1 MRHLFLAILCTGL
14 VSGILLPQSVSAQ
27 IRDWEVYQKD
37 ASGNI
42 ELDANRNP
50 IIVQDKSCTVDG
62 VPTLQCLEVV
72 YDNILFLAS
81 SLVLLVLFAMLVYG
95 GILFITAFGSAE
107 KVEQAQNT
115 LKWALIGIGLF
126 AASYLI
132 LFIIDQAFL
141 GGQGKIFELS
151 IPGPS
156 TNP

>member
-1 MRHLFLAILCTGL
+1 MKHLFVGLLFAAVTFNFVTPRSVLAQ
-14 VSGILLPQSVSAQ
+14 V
-27 IRDWEVYQKD
+27 RDWEVYQKD
-37 ASGNI
+37 AAGNI
-42 ELDANRNP
+42 IKDAKGNP
-50 IIVQDKSCTVDG
+50 IVAQDKSCTVDG

-95 GILFITAFGSAE
+95 GILFITAFGSSE
-107 KVEQAQNT
+107 KIEQAQNT

-141 GGQGKIFELS
+141 GGSGKIFELH
-151 IPGPS
+151 IPGPAS
-156 TNP
+156 TP

>member
-1 MRHLFLAILCTGL
+1 MKQFLIGLLFTSVVFGFLT
-14 VSGILLPQSVSAQ
+14 STPVSAQ
-27 IRDWEVYQKD
+27 VRDWEVRD
-37 ASGNI
+37 SRGNI
-42 ELDANRNP
+42 D
-50 IIVQDKSCTVDG
+50 QSKSCTVDG

-95 GILFITAFGSAE
+95 GVLFITAFGSSE
-107 KVEQAQNT
+107 KIEQAQNT

-141 GGQGKIFELS
+141 GGAGKIFELH

-156 TNP
+156 TTP

>member
-1 MRHLFLAILCTGL
+1 MKHFLLGLLFTGVVFSFL
-14 VSGILLPQSVSAQ
+14 TSMPVSAQ
-27 IRDWEVYQKD
+27 VRDWEVYQKD
-37 ASGNI
+37 AAGNI
-42 ELDANRNP
+42 IKDAKGNP
-50 IIVQDKSCTVDG
+50 IIAQDKSCTVDG

-72 YDNILFLAS
+72 YDNVLFLAS

-95 GILFITAFGSAE
+95 GVLFITAFGSAE
-107 KVEQAQNT
+107 KIEQAQNT

-141 GGQGKIFELS
+141 GGAGKIFELH

-156 TNP
+156 TTP

>member
-1 MRHLFLAILCTGL
+1 MKHFLLGLLFTGVIFNFLASI
-14 VSGILLPQSVSAQ
+14 PVSAQ
-27 IRDWEVYQKD
+27 VRDWEVRD
-37 ASGNI
+37 GSGNI
-42 ELDANRNP
+42 
-50 IIVQDKSCTVDG
+50 IQDKSCTVDG

-72 YDNILFLAS
+72 YDNVLFLAS

-95 GILFITAFGSAE
+95 GVQFITAFGSSE
-107 KVEQAQNT
+107 NIEQAQNT

-141 GGQGKIFELS
+141 GGAGKIFELH

>member
-1 MRHLFLAILCTGL
+1 MKHFLLGLLFTGVVFSFLASI
-14 VSGILLPQSVSAQ
+14 PVSAQ
-27 IRDWEVYQKD
+27 VRDWEVRD
-37 ASGNI
+37 GAGNI
-42 ELDANRNP
+42 
-50 IIVQDKSCTVDG
+50 IQDKSCTVDG

-95 GILFITAFGSAE
+95 GVLFITAFGSSE
-107 KVEQAQNT
+107 KIEQAQNT

-141 GGQGKIFELS
+141 GGAGKIFELH

-156 TNP
+156 TTP

>member
-1 MRHLFLAILCTGL
+1 MKHFLLGLLFTTIAFSFLTAI
-14 VSGILLPQSVSAQ
+14 PVSAQ
-27 IRDWEVYQKD
+27 VRDWEVRD
-37 ASGNI
+37 AAGNI
-42 ELDANRNP
+42 
-50 IIVQDKSCTVDG
+50 IQDKSCTVDG

-72 YDNILFLAS
+72 YDNVLFLAS

-95 GILFITAFGSAE
+95 GVLFITAFGSSE
-107 KVEQAQNT
+107 KIEQAQNT
-115 LKWALIGIGLF
+115 LKWSLIGIGLF

-141 GGQGKIFELS
+141 GGAGKIFELH

>member
-1 MRHLFLAILCTGL
+1 MKQFLIGLLFTG
-14 VSGILLPQSVSAQ
+14 VVFGFITSTPVSAQ
-27 IRDWEVYQKD
+27 VRDWEVIDPLTKKVDQ
-37 ASGNI
+37 S
-42 ELDANRNP
+42 
-50 IIVQDKSCTVDG
+50 KSCTVDG

-95 GILFITAFGSAE
+95 GVLFITAFGSSE
-107 KVEQAQNT
+107 KIEQAQNT

-141 GGQGKIFELS
+141 GGAGKIFELH

-156 TNP
+156 TTP